1 MFEHASSTM
10 SCKRTVEFINKVINT
25 SNEPLPPSSYN
36 LINCK
41 GEFNPLNE
49 HYKEVLE
56 WENVGIVPSI
66 GLPEIKAKAKSRKL

>member
-1 MFEHASSTM
+1 MSIQRST
-10 SCKRTVEFINKVINT
+10 EFISRVLDT
-25 SNEPLPPSSYN
+25 PNEPLPPSSYN

-49 HYKEVLE
+49 HYKEAVLE